1 MYRSGFREFVWGA
14 PDPGATECGMTIA
27 LAFNGSY
34 RGGKFSMDQDSVAGQ
49 DQKIC
54 RRSEVTDGGG
64 IEPDWELL
72 ERLTRQESIGVAIVL
87 AVTTAMAAAIKL
99 SGF

>member
-1 MYRSGFREFVWGA
+1 
-14 PDPGATECGMTIA
+14 
-27 LAFNGSY
+27 
-34 RGGKFSMDQDSVAGQ
+34 MDQDSVVAE

-54 RRSEVTDGGG
+54 SEAKDDDGAELPPM

-87 AVTTAMAAAIKL
+87 AVTTAMAAAVKL

>member
-1 MYRSGFREFVWGA
+1 MRHDDRACLQRVLSRRKIFHGSGLSCRPRS
-14 PDPGATECGMTIA
+14 
-27 LAFNGSY
+27 
-34 RGGKFSMDQDSVAGQ
+34 
-49 DQKIC
+49 KIC
-54 RRSEVTDGGG
+54 RRSEVTDGAGAELPPM

-87 AVTTAMAAAIKL
+87 AVTTAMAAAVKL

>member
-1 MYRSGFREFVWGA
+1 MQHDDRAWLQRVLSRRE
-14 PDPGATECGMTIA
+14 T
-27 LAFNGSY
+27 
-34 RGGKFSMDQDSVAGQ
+34 SMDQDSVAGQ

-54 RRSEVTDGGG
+54 RSSEAGGG
-64 IEPDWELL
+64 AEPSPMIEPDWELL
-72 ERLTRQESIGVAIVL
+72 ERATRQESIGVAIVL